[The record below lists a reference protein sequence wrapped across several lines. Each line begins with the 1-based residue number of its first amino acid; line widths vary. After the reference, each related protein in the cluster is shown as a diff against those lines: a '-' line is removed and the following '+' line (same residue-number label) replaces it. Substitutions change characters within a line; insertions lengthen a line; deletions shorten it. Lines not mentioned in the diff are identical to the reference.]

1 MKKLITVLLCLALLL
16 TMAACGSGDASIRD
30 AVKDFKAAQ
39 LEGTAADIPE
49 EPPMEEIPA
58 VEEEESFSG
67 ELSYLLEEYY
77 GDSVYNV
84 RFTLPENMWVVDFRT
99 NTLYIYNVESL
110 DEAHS
115 AAPRIQFEIK
125 SADLVDSYMGDAAEL
140 TELEN
145 RTIGG
150 IDMQGRYYKLWG
162 MYWTEYYGELPDGY
176 WMTVRISKT
185 SIDPGSDGSYILD
198 SVIFE

>member
-1 MKKLITVLLCLALLL
+1 MKKITVILLTLALLL
-16 TMAACGSGDASIRD
+16 SRAACGSSDGSIRD
-30 AVKDFKAAQ
+30 AVNDFKASQEDAV
-39 LEGTAADIPE
+39 APIPELPPVE
-49 EPPMEEIPA
+49 EPPMEE
-58 VEEEESFSG
+58 ELESFG
-67 ELSYLLEEYY
+67 GHQNYLLEDYY
-77 GDSVYNV
+77 GDSVYNIS
-84 RFTLPENMWVVDFRT
+84 FTLPEHMWVVDHQSY
-99 NTLYIYNVESL
+99 TLYIYNVESL

-125 SADLVDSYMGDAAEL
+125 SADLVDSYMGDASEL
-140 TELEN
+140 EALEN

-150 IDMQGRYYKLWG
+150 IDMHGRYYKLWG

-185 SIDPGSDGSYILD
+185 SIDPGSDGSNILD

>member
-1 MKKLITVLLCLALLL
+1 MKKITVILLALALLL
-16 TMAACGSGDASIRD
+16 TMAACGGSDGSIRD
-30 AVKDFKAAQ
+30 AVKEFKASQ
-39 LEGTAADIPE
+39 REAAATVPELPPVE
-49 EPPMEEIPA
+49 EPPA
-58 VEEEESFSG
+58 EEEETFG
-67 ELSYLLEEYY
+67 GLQSYVIDDFY
-77 GDSVYNV
+77 GDSIYNV
-84 RFTLPENMWVVDFRT
+84 SFTIPENMWVSEFK
-99 NTLYIYNVESL
+99 NHTLYIYNVESL

-125 SADLVDSYMGDAAEL
+125 SADLVDSYMGDASEL
-140 TELEN
+140 EELEN

-185 SIDPGSDGSYILD
+185 SIDPGSDGSNILD